1 MDPSAS
7 SNGDTTQNNALL
19 TIALPLSS
27 EVQVRC
33 NIKINCKTLKGNE
46 RGREEE
52 KSNYYRDF
60 VKVAQALDNYRIIGL
75 VNVSVAEEE

>member
-1 MDPSAS
+1 M
-7 SNGDTTQNNALL
+7 
-19 TIALPLSS
+19 
-27 EVQVRC
+27 RC
-33 NIKINCKTLKGNE
+33 IIQIDCKTLKGNE

-52 KSNYYRDF
+52 KKSNYYRDF

>member
-1 MDPSAS
+1 
-7 SNGDTTQNNALL
+7 
-19 TIALPLSS
+19 
-27 EVQVRC
+27 VRC